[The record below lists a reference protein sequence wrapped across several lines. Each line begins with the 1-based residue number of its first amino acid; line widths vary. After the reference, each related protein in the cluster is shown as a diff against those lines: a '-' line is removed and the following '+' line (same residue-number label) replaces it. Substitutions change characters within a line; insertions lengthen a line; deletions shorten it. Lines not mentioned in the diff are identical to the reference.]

1 MTSRTIN
8 CPLYGFIN
16 ITPRMGY
23 IMDTPE
29 FKRLHNLRQLGATY
43 LVYPSANHTRF
54 EHSLGVSHL
63 AKKLL
68 LSLKEKNPFLDV
80 IDDNLIE
87 LVQIAGLIHDIG
99 HGPFSHLYDDYIITE
114 NDMEHEERG
123 IEIFKKMVKD
133 NTMPFIQEEV
143 NFIIELI
150 NPSENSKNNWLYQII
165 ANKFCS
171 IDVDKIDYIQ
181 RDSYHLGF
189 GLSEKYQRLIT
200 MCDIKEFD
208 GQMVLAWPDKL
219 QDEIIS
225 LFETRYR
232 LHKKVYCHHTVKS
245 NEYII
250 TDLLNNIINNNNIE
264 FKHLYDSIISF
275 PFNETIINLKNKLDN
290 REIPKMIGEKII
302 TVCNNEDSNVKDI
315 EIKLNEIINILMVE
329 GIKNRGIMKCKIG
342 FISGNGENPLKNVVY
357 FNKYKKNAFQIES
370 YSSFMAPKN
379 CQEYIYRIYVD
390 DEDDLSK
397 ARKLWDN
404 LIEN

>member
-23 IMDTPE
+23 IIDTPE

-232 LHKKVYCHHTVKS
+232 LHKKVYCHRTVKS
-245 NEYII
+245 NEYLI

-275 PFNETIINLKNKLDN
+275 PFNETIVNLKNKLDN

-302 TVCNNEDSNVKDI
+302 TVCNNEDSNAKDI
-315 EIKLNEIINILMVE
+315 EIKLNEIINILMVD

-357 FNKYKKNAFQIES
+357 FNKYKKQAFKLES

>member
-1 MTSRTIN
+1 MSSRIIN

-16 ITPRMGY
+16 ITPRMGF
-23 IMDTPE
+23 IIDTPE

-68 LSLKEKNPFLDV
+68 LSLKEKNPDKN
-80 IDDNLIE
+80 ITDELIE

-99 HGPFSHLYDDYIITE
+99 HGPFSHLYDDYIIGE

-123 IEIFKKMVKD
+123 IEIFKKMVKE
-133 NTMPFIQEEV
+133 NTMPFTEDEV
-143 NFIIELI
+143 TFITSLI
-150 NPSENSKNNWLYQII
+150 NPNENAKNNWLFQIV
-165 ANKFCS
+165 ANKYCS

-189 GLSEKYQRLIT
+189 GLSEKYERLIT
-200 MCDIKEFD
+200 MCDIKEFE
-208 GQMVLAWPDKL
+208 GNAVLAWPDKL

-245 NEYII
+245 CEFII
-250 TDLLNNIINNNNIE
+250 TDLLNNIIYNNNLE
-264 FKHLYDSIISF
+264 FKYLYDDIISF
-275 PFNETIINLKNKLDN
+275 PFTQTIRELKDKLDK
-290 REIPKMIGEKII
+290 RELPKMIGEII
-302 TVCNNEDSNVKDI
+302 VTVSNNNKDKQEDI
-315 EIKLNEIINILMVE
+315 EARLNEIINMLTID
-329 GIKNRGIMKCKIG
+329 GITNRGIMKCKIG

-357 FNKYKKNAFQIES
+357 FNKNKQKAYKMKN
-370 YSSFMAPKN
+370 YSSFIAPKN
-379 CQEYIYRIYVD
+379 CQEYIYRIYID
-390 DEDDLSK
+390 NETDLDK
-397 ARKLWDN
+397 AKQMWDN

>member
-1 MTSRTIN
+1 MTSRIIN
-8 CPLYGFIN
+8 CPLYGFIS

-99 HGPFSHLYDDYIITE
+99 HGPFSHLYDDYIIGE

-123 IEIFKKMVKD
+123 IEIFKKMVEN
-133 NTMPFIQEEV
+133 NTMPFIKEEI

-150 NPSENSKNNWLYQII
+150 NPSENSKNNWLYQIV
-165 ANKFCS
+165 ANKYCS

-189 GLSEKYQRLIT
+189 GLSEKYERLIT
-200 MCDIKEFD
+200 MCDIKEFN
-208 GQMVLAWPDKL
+208 GHTVLAWPDKL

-245 NEYII
+245 SEFII
-250 TDLLNNIINNNNIE
+250 TDLLNNIISSHNIE
-264 FKHLYDSIISF
+264 FKNLYDSIISF

-302 TVCNNEDSNVKDI
+302 TVCNNEDSDAKKL
-315 EIKLNEIINILMVE
+315 EIKLNEIINILMVD

-357 FNKYKKNAFQIES
+357 FNKYKKQAFKLES

>member
-1 MTSRTIN
+1 MSSRNIN

-16 ITPRMGY
+16 ITPRMGF
-23 IMDTPE
+23 IIDTPE

-68 LSLKEKNPFLDV
+68 LSLKEKNPDKN
-80 IDDNLIE
+80 ITDELIE

-99 HGPFSHLYDDYIITE
+99 HGPFSHLYDDYIIGE

-123 IEIFKKMVKD
+123 IEIFKKMVKE
-133 NTMPFIQEEV
+133 NTMPFTEDEV
-143 NFIIELI
+143 TFITSLI
-150 NPSENSKNNWLYQII
+150 NPNENAKNNWLFQIV
-165 ANKFCS
+165 ANKYCS

-189 GLSEKYQRLIT
+189 GLSEKYERLIT
-200 MCDIKEFD
+200 MCDIKEFE
-208 GQMVLAWPDKL
+208 GNMVLAWPDKL

-245 NEYII
+245 CEYII
-250 TDLLNNIINNNNIE
+250 TDLLNNIIYNSNLE
-264 FKHLYDSIISF
+264 FKYLYDDIISF
-275 PFNETIINLKNKLDN
+275 PFTQTTRELKDKLDK
-290 REIPKMIGEKII
+290 RELPKMIGEKIV
-302 TVCNNEDSNVKDI
+302 TVCNNNKDKQEDI
-315 EIKLNEIINILMVE
+315 EARLNEIINMLTIDGVT
-329 GIKNRGIMKCKIG
+329 NRGIMKCKIG

-357 FNKYKKNAFQIES
+357 FNKNKQKAYKMKN

-379 CQEYIYRIYVD
+379 CQEYIYRIYID
-390 DEDDLSK
+390 NENDLDK
-397 ARKLWDN
+397 AKQLWDN

>member
-1 MTSRTIN
+1 MSSRIIN
-8 CPLYGFIN
+8 CPLYGFIS
-16 ITPRMGY
+16 ITPRMGF
-23 IMDTPE
+23 IIDTPE

-68 LSLKEKNPFLDV
+68 LSLKEKNPDKN
-80 IDDNLIE
+80 ITDDLIE

-99 HGPFSHLYDDYIITE
+99 HGPFSHLYDDYIISE

-123 IEIFKKMVKD
+123 IEIFKKMVKE
-133 NTMPFIQEEV
+133 NTMPFTEDEV
-143 NFIIELI
+143 KFITSLI
-150 NPSENSKNNWLYQII
+150 NPNENAKNYWLYQIV
-165 ANKFCS
+165 ANKYCS

-189 GLSEKYQRLIT
+189 GLSEKYERLIT

-208 GQMVLAWPDKL
+208 GNTVLAWPDKL

-245 NEYII
+245 CEYII
-250 TDLLNNIINNNNIE
+250 TDLLNNIIYNNNLE
-264 FKHLYDSIISF
+264 FKYLYDDIISF
-275 PFNETIINLKNKLDN
+275 PFTQTIRELKDKLDK
-290 REIPKMIGEKII
+290 RELPKMIGEKIV
-302 TVCNNEDSNVKDI
+302 TVCNNNKDKQEDI
-315 EIKLNEIINILMVE
+315 EARLNEIINMLTIDGVT
-329 GIKNRGIMKCKIG
+329 NRGIMKCKIG

-357 FNKYKKNAFQIES
+357 FSKNKQSAYKIKN

-390 DEDDLSK
+390 DENDLIS
-397 ARKLWDN
+397 ARNLWNN

>member
-1 MTSRTIN
+1 MSSRIIN

-16 ITPRMGY
+16 ITPRMMF
-23 IMDTPE
+23 IIDTPE

-68 LSLKEKNPFLDV
+68 LSLKEKNPDKN
-80 IDDNLIE
+80 ITDELIE

-99 HGPFSHLYDDYIITE
+99 HGPFSHLYDDYIIGT
-114 NDMEHEERG
+114 NDMKHEERG
-123 IEIFKKMVKD
+123 IEIFKNMVKE
-133 NTMPFIQEEV
+133 NTMPFTEDEV
-143 NFIIELI
+143 RFITSLI
-150 NPSENSKNNWLYQII
+150 NPNENAKNNWLFQIV
-165 ANKFCS
+165 ANKYCS

-189 GLSEKYQRLIT
+189 GLSEKYERLIT
-200 MCDIKEFD
+200 MCDIKKFE
-208 GQMVLAWPDKL
+208 GNMVLVWPDKL

-245 NEYII
+245 CEYII
-250 TDLLNNIINNNNIE
+250 TDLLNNIIYNSNLE
-264 FKHLYDSIISF
+264 FKCLYDDIISF
-275 PFNETIINLKNKLDN
+275 PFSEIIRDLKDKLDK
-290 REIPKMIGEKII
+290 RELPKMIGEKIV
-302 TVCNNEDSNVKDI
+302 TVCNNNKEKQEDI
-315 EIKLNEIINILMVE
+315 EGRLNEIINMLTIG
-329 GIKNRGIMKCKIG
+329 GITNRGIMKCKIG

-357 FNKYKKNAFQIES
+357 FNKNKQRAYKMKN

-379 CQEYIYRIYVD
+379 CQEYIYRIYID
-390 DEDDLSK
+390 NENDLDK
-397 ARKLWDN
+397 AKQLWDN

>member
-1 MTSRTIN
+1 MASRIIN

-16 ITPRMGY
+16 ITPRMGF
-23 IMDTPE
+23 IIDTPE

-68 LSLKEKNPFLDV
+68 LSLKEKNPDKN
-80 IDDNLIE
+80 ITDDLIE

-99 HGPFSHLYDDYIITE
+99 HGPFSHLYDDYIIDE

-123 IEIFKKMVKD
+123 IEIFKKMVKE
-133 NTMPFIQEEV
+133 NTMPFTEHEV
-143 NFIIELI
+143 NFITSLI
-150 NPSENSKNNWLYQII
+150 NPDENAKNYWLYQIV
-165 ANKFCS
+165 ANKYCS

-200 MCDIKEFD
+200 MCDIKEFE
-208 GQMVLAWPDKL
+208 GNTVLAWPNKL

-245 NEYII
+245 CEYII
-250 TDLLNNIINNNNIE
+250 TDLLNNIIYNNNLE
-264 FKHLYDSIISF
+264 FKYLYDDIISF
-275 PFNETIINLKNKLDN
+275 PFTQTIRELKDKLDK
-290 REIPKMIGEKII
+290 RELPKMIGEKIV
-302 TVCNNEDSNVKDI
+302 TVCNNNKDKQEDI
-315 EIKLNEIINILMVE
+315 EARLNEIINMLTID
-329 GIKNRGIMKCKIG
+329 GITNRGIMKCKIG

-357 FNKYKKNAFQIES
+357 FSKNKQSAYKIKN

-379 CQEYIYRIYVD
+379 CQEYIYRIYID
-390 DEDDLSK
+390 NENDLDK
-397 ARKLWDN
+397 AKQLWNN

>member
-200 MCDIKEFD
+200 MCDIKEFN

-250 TDLLNNIINNNNIE
+250 TDLLNNVINNNNIE

-302 TVCNNEDSNVKDI
+302 TVCNNEDSNAKDI

-357 FNKYKKNAFQIES
+357 FNKYKKNAFQIDS
-370 YSSFMAPKN
+370 YSSFMAPKS

>member
-1 MTSRTIN
+1 MSSRIIN
-8 CPLYGFIN
+8 CPLYGFID
-16 ITPRMGY
+16 ITPRMGF
-23 IMDTPE
+23 IIDTPE

-68 LSLKEKNPFLDV
+68 LSLKEKNPDKN
-80 IDDNLIE
+80 ITDDLIE

-99 HGPFSHLYDDYIITE
+99 HGPFSHLYDDYIIDE

-123 IEIFKKMVKD
+123 IEIFKKMVKE
-133 NTMPFIQEEV
+133 NTMPFTEHEV
-143 NFIIELI
+143 NFITSLI
-150 NPSENSKNNWLYQII
+150 NPNENAKNYWLYQIV
-165 ANKFCS
+165 ANKYCS

-200 MCDIKEFD
+200 MCDIKEFE
-208 GQMVLAWPDKL
+208 GNTVLAWPNKL

-245 NEYII
+245 CEYII
-250 TDLLNNIINNNNIE
+250 TDLLNNIIYNNNLE
-264 FKHLYDSIISF
+264 FKYLYDDIISF
-275 PFNETIINLKNKLDN
+275 PFTQTIRELKDKLDK
-290 REIPKMIGEKII
+290 RELPKMIGEKIV
-302 TVCNNEDSNVKDI
+302 TVCNNNKDKQEDI
-315 EIKLNEIINILMVE
+315 EARLNEIINMLTID
-329 GIKNRGIMKCKIG
+329 GITNRGIMKCKIG

-357 FNKYKKNAFQIES
+357 FSKNKQSAYKIQN

-379 CQEYIYRIYVD
+379 CQEYIYRIYID
-390 DEDDLSK
+390 NENDLDK
-397 ARKLWDN
+397 AKQLWNN

>member
-1 MTSRTIN
+1 MSRQIN

-16 ITPRMGY
+16 ITQRMGF
-23 IMDTPE
+23 IIDTPE

-68 LSLKEKNPFLDV
+68 LSLKEKNPDKN
-80 IDDNLIE
+80 ITDELIE

-99 HGPFSHLYDDYIITE
+99 HGPFSHLYDDYIIGE

-123 IEIFKKMVKD
+123 IEIFKKMVKE
-133 NTMPFIQEEV
+133 NTMPFTEDEV
-143 NFIIELI
+143 TFITSLI
-150 NPSENSKNNWLYQII
+150 NPNENVKNNWLFQIV
-165 ANKFCS
+165 ANKYCS

-189 GLSEKYQRLIT
+189 GLSEKYERLIT
-200 MCDIKEFD
+200 MCDIKDFE
-208 GQMVLAWPDKL
+208 GNTVLVWPDKL

-232 LHKKVYCHHTVKS
+232 LHKKVYHHHTVKS
-245 NEYII
+245 CEYII
-250 TDLLNNIINNNNIE
+250 TDIFNNIISNSNLE
-264 FKHLYDSIISF
+264 FKYLYDDIISF
-275 PFNETIINLKNKLDN
+275 PFTQTIRELKDKLDK
-290 REIPKMIGEKII
+290 RELPKMIGEII
-302 TVCNNEDSNVKDI
+302 VTVSNNNKDKQEDI
-315 EIKLNEIINILMVE
+315 EARLNEIINMLTND
-329 GIKNRGIMKCKIG
+329 GITNRGIMKCKIG

-357 FNKYKKNAFQIES
+357 FNKNKQNAYKTEN

-379 CQEYIYRIYVD
+379 CQEYIYRIYID
-390 DEDDLSK
+390 NENDLDK
-397 ARKLWDN
+397 AKQLWAN
-404 LIEN
+404 SI

>member
-8 CPLYGFIN
+8 CPLYGFIS

-275 PFNETIINLKNKLDN
+275 PFNETIINFKNKLDN

>member
-1 MTSRTIN
+1 MSSRIIN
-8 CPLYGFIN
+8 CPLYGFID

-23 IMDTPE
+23 IIDTPE

-68 LSLKEKNPFLDV
+68 LSLKEKNPDKN
-80 IDDNLIE
+80 ITDDLIE

-99 HGPFSHLYDDYIITE
+99 HGPFSHLYDDYIIGE

-123 IEIFKKMVKD
+123 IEIFKKMVKE
-133 NTMPFIQEEV
+133 NTMPFTEHEV
-143 NFIIELI
+143 NFITSLI
-150 NPSENSKNNWLYQII
+150 NPNENAKNYWLYQIV
-165 ANKFCS
+165 ANKYCS

-200 MCDIKEFD
+200 MCDIKEFE
-208 GQMVLAWPDKL
+208 GNTVLAWPNKL

-245 NEYII
+245 CEYII
-250 TDLLNNIINNNNIE
+250 TDLLNNIIYNSNLD
-264 FKHLYDSIISF
+264 FKHLYDDIISF
-275 PFNETIINLKNKLDN
+275 PFNETIRELKDKLDK
-290 REIPKMIGEKII
+290 RELPKMIGEKIV
-302 TVCNNEDSNVKDI
+302 TVCNNNKDKQEDI
-315 EIKLNEIINILMVE
+315 EARLNEIINMLTIDGVT
-329 GIKNRGIMKCKIG
+329 NRGIMKCKIG

-357 FNKYKKNAFQIES
+357 FSKNKQSAYKIQN

-379 CQEYIYRIYVD
+379 CQEYIYRIYID
-390 DEDDLSK
+390 NENDLDK
-397 ARKLWDN
+397 AKQLWNN

>member
-1 MTSRTIN
+1 MTSRIIN
-8 CPLYGFIN
+8 CPLYGFIS

-99 HGPFSHLYDDYIITE
+99 HGPFSHLYDDYIIE
-114 NDMEHEERG
+114 EDDMEHEERG
-123 IEIFKKMVKD
+123 IEIFKKMVEN
-133 NTMPFIQEEV
+133 NTMPFIKEEI

-150 NPSENSKNNWLYQII
+150 NPSENSKNNWLYQIV
-165 ANKFCS
+165 ANKYCS

-189 GLSEKYQRLIT
+189 GLSEKYERLIT
-200 MCDIKEFD
+200 MCDIKEFN
-208 GQMVLAWPDKL
+208 GHTVLAWPDKL

-245 NEYII
+245 SEYII
-250 TDLLNNIINNNNIE
+250 TDLLNNIISSHNIE
-264 FKHLYDSIISF
+264 FKNLYDSIISF
-275 PFNETIINLKNKLDN
+275 PFNETIINLKNKLDS

-302 TVCNNEDSNVKDI
+302 TVCNNEDSNAKKL
-315 EIKLNEIINILMVE
+315 EIKLNEIINILMVD

-357 FNKYKKNAFQIES
+357 FNKYKKQAFKLES

-390 DEDDLSK
+390 DEYDLLK

>member
-1 MTSRTIN
+1 MSRQIN

-16 ITPRMGY
+16 ITQRMGF
-23 IMDTPE
+23 IIDTPE

-68 LSLKEKNPFLDV
+68 LSLKEKNPDKN
-80 IDDNLIE
+80 ITDELIE

-99 HGPFSHLYDDYIITE
+99 HGPFSHLYDDYIIGE

-123 IEIFKKMVKD
+123 IEIFKKMVKE
-133 NTMPFIQEEV
+133 NTMPFTEDEV
-143 NFIIELI
+143 TFITSLI
-150 NPSENSKNNWLYQII
+150 NPNENVKNNWLFQIV
-165 ANKFCS
+165 ANKYCS

-189 GLSEKYQRLIT
+189 GLSEKYERLIT
-200 MCDIKEFD
+200 MCDIKDFE
-208 GQMVLAWPDKL
+208 GNTVLVWPDKL

-232 LHKKVYCHHTVKS
+232 LHKKVYHHHTVKS
-245 NEYII
+245 CEYII
-250 TDLLNNIINNNNIE
+250 TDILNNIISNSNLQ
-264 FKHLYDSIISF
+264 FKYLYDDIISF
-275 PFNETIINLKNKLDN
+275 PFTQTIRELKDKLDK
-290 REIPKMIGEKII
+290 RELPKMIGEKIV
-302 TVCNNEDSNVKDI
+302 TVNNNNKDKQEDI
-315 EIKLNEIINILMVE
+315 EARLNEIINMLTND
-329 GIKNRGIMKCKIG
+329 GITNRGIMKCKIG

-357 FNKYKKNAFQIES
+357 FNKNKQNAYKTEN

-379 CQEYIYRIYVD
+379 CQEYIYRIYID
-390 DEDDLSK
+390 NENDLDK
-397 ARKLWDN
+397 AKQLWAN
-404 LIEN
+404 LI

>member
-1 MTSRTIN
+1 MSRQIN

-16 ITPRMGY
+16 ITQRMGF
-23 IMDTPE
+23 IIDTPE

-68 LSLKEKNPFLDV
+68 LSLKEKNKDKN
-80 IDDNLIE
+80 ITDELIE

-99 HGPFSHLYDDYIITE
+99 HGPFSHLYDDYIIGE

-123 IEIFKKMVKD
+123 IEIFKKMVKE
-133 NTMPFIQEEV
+133 NTMPFTEDEV
-143 NFIIELI
+143 TFITSLI
-150 NPSENSKNNWLYQII
+150 NPNENVKNNWLFQIV
-165 ANKFCS
+165 ANKYCS

-189 GLSEKYQRLIT
+189 GLSEKYERLIT
-200 MCDIKEFD
+200 MCDIKDFE
-208 GQMVLAWPDKL
+208 GNTVLVWPDKL

-232 LHKKVYCHHTVKS
+232 LHKKVYHHHTVKS
-245 NEYII
+245 CEYII
-250 TDLLNNIINNNNIE
+250 TDIFNNIISNSNLE
-264 FKHLYDSIISF
+264 FKYLYDDIISF
-275 PFNETIINLKNKLDN
+275 PFTQTIRELKDKLDK
-290 REIPKMIGEKII
+290 RELPKMIGEII
-302 TVCNNEDSNVKDI
+302 VTVSNNNKDKQEDI
-315 EIKLNEIINILMVE
+315 EARLNEIINMLTND
-329 GIKNRGIMKCKIG
+329 GITNRGIMKCKIG

-357 FNKYKKNAFQIES
+357 FNKNKQNAYKTEN

-379 CQEYIYRIYVD
+379 CQEYIYRIYID
-390 DEDDLSK
+390 NENDLDK
-397 ARKLWDN
+397 AKQLWAN
-404 LIEN
+404 LI

>member
-1 MTSRTIN
+1 MSRQIN

-16 ITPRMGY
+16 ITQRMGF
-23 IMDTPE
+23 IIDTPE

-68 LSLKEKNPFLDV
+68 LSLKEKNPDKN
-80 IDDNLIE
+80 ITDELIE

-99 HGPFSHLYDDYIITE
+99 HGPFSHLYDDYIIGE

-123 IEIFKKMVKD
+123 IEIFKKMVKE
-133 NTMPFIQEEV
+133 NTMPFTEDEV
-143 NFIIELI
+143 TFITSLI
-150 NPSENSKNNWLYQII
+150 NPNENVKNNWLFQIV
-165 ANKFCS
+165 ANKYCS

-189 GLSEKYQRLIT
+189 GLSEKYERLIT
-200 MCDIKEFD
+200 MCDIKEFE
-208 GQMVLAWPDKL
+208 GNTVLVWPDKL

-232 LHKKVYCHHTVKS
+232 LHKKVYHHHTVKS
-245 NEYII
+245 CEYII
-250 TDLLNNIINNNNIE
+250 TDIFNNIISNSNLE
-264 FKHLYDSIISF
+264 FKYLYDDIISF
-275 PFNETIINLKNKLDN
+275 PFTQTIRELKDKLDK
-290 REIPKMIGEKII
+290 RELPKMIGEII
-302 TVCNNEDSNVKDI
+302 VTVSNNNKDKQEDI
-315 EIKLNEIINILMVE
+315 EARLNEIINMLTND
-329 GIKNRGIMKCKIG
+329 GITNRGIMKCKIG

-357 FNKYKKNAFQIES
+357 FNKNKQNAYKTEN

-379 CQEYIYRIYVD
+379 CQEYIYRIYID
-390 DEDDLSK
+390 NENDLDK
-397 ARKLWDN
+397 AKQLWAN
-404 LIEN
+404 LI

>member
-23 IMDTPE
+23 IIDTPE

-68 LSLKEKNPFLDV
+68 LSLKEKNPCLDV

-87 LVQIAGLIHDIG
+87 LVQLAGLIHDIG

-232 LHKKVYCHHTVKS
+232 LHKKVYCHRTVKS
-245 NEYII
+245 NEYLI

-275 PFNETIINLKNKLDN
+275 PFNETIVNLKNKLDN

-302 TVCNNEDSNVKDI
+302 TVCNNEDSNAKDI
-315 EIKLNEIINILMVE
+315 EIKLNEIINILMVD

-357 FNKYKKNAFQIES
+357 FNKYKKQAFKLES

-390 DEDDLSK
+390 DEGDLSK

>member
-133 NTMPFIQEEV
+133 NTMPFVQEEV

-200 MCDIKEFD
+200 MCDIKEFN

-250 TDLLNNIINNNNIE
+250 TDLLNNVINNNNIE

-302 TVCNNEDSNVKDI
+302 TVCNNEDSNAKDI

-329 GIKNRGIMKCKIG
+329 GIKNRGFMKCKIG

-357 FNKYKKNAFQIES
+357 FNKYKKNAFQIDS
-370 YSSFMAPKN
+370 YSSFMAPKS

>member
-1 MTSRTIN
+1 MSRQIN

-16 ITPRMGY
+16 ITQRMGF
-23 IMDTPE
+23 IIDTPE

-68 LSLKEKNPFLDV
+68 LSLKEKNPDKN
-80 IDDNLIE
+80 ITDELIE

-99 HGPFSHLYDDYIITE
+99 HGPFSHLYDDYIIGE

-123 IEIFKKMVKD
+123 IEIFKKMVKE
-133 NTMPFIQEEV
+133 NTMPFTEDEV
-143 NFIIELI
+143 TFITSLI
-150 NPSENSKNNWLYQII
+150 NPNENVKNNWLFQIV
-165 ANKFCS
+165 ANKYCS

-189 GLSEKYQRLIT
+189 GLSEKYERLIT
-200 MCDIKEFD
+200 MCDIKDFE
-208 GQMVLAWPDKL
+208 GNTVLVWPDKL

-232 LHKKVYCHHTVKS
+232 LHKKVYHHHTVKS
-245 NEYII
+245 CEYII
-250 TDLLNNIINNNNIE
+250 TDIFNNIISNSNLE
-264 FKHLYDSIISF
+264 FKYLYDDIISF
-275 PFNETIINLKNKLDN
+275 PFTQTIRELKDKLDK
-290 REIPKMIGEKII
+290 RELPKMIGEII
-302 TVCNNEDSNVKDI
+302 VTVSNNNKDKQEDI
-315 EIKLNEIINILMVE
+315 EARLNEIINMLTND
-329 GIKNRGIMKCKIG
+329 GITNRGIMKCKIG

-357 FNKYKKNAFQIES
+357 FNKNKQNAYKTEN

-379 CQEYIYRIYVD
+379 CQEYIYRIYID
-390 DEDDLSK
+390 NENDLDK
-397 ARKLWDN
+397 AKQLWAN
-404 LIEN
+404 LI